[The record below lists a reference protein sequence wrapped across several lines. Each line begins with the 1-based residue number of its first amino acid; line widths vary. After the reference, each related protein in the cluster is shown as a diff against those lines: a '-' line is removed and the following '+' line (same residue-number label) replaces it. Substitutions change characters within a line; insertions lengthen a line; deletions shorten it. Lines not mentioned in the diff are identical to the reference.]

1 MRIATKEFKVYKYQE
16 LGAKAK
22 EKVKLEYIEH
32 TDPNN
37 FTYNV
42 MQDLKNIG
50 LQNLRPYYSL
60 SYCQGDGLCLVGH
73 IDFDKITPELK
84 ELFCKNFLLPAY
96 KIFQR
101 LKEYSRVDFNHIGSY
116 YHKNSVDIDIYV
128 DGSLNANK
136 YNNHR
141 KLADKLITNIKEW
154 YMNKCDDYEKWG
166 YEFFYGIS
174 DEELQDFCD
183 GMEYE
188 FLEDG
193 TIFN

>member
-22 EKVKLEYIEH
+22 EKVRQEYIEH
-32 TDPNN
+32 IDPYD

-73 IDFDKITPELK
+73 IDFDEITLELK
-84 ELFCKNFLLPAY
+84 ELFCKNFILSDY
-96 KIFQR
+96 KIFKS

-128 DGSLNANK
+128 DGSFSVKK
-136 YNNHR
+136 YDNHK
-141 KLADKLITNIKEW
+141 KLADKLIMNIKEW
-154 YMNKCDDYEKWG
+154 YMNKCDEYEKWG

-174 DEELQDFCD
+174 DGELQDFCD
-183 GMEYE
+183 DMEYE

>member
-22 EKVKLEYIEH
+22 EKVRQEYIEH
-32 TDPNN
+32 IDPYD

-73 IDFDKITPELK
+73 IDFDEITLELK
-84 ELFCKNFLLPAY
+84 ELFCKNFILSDY
-96 KIFQR
+96 KIFKS

-128 DGSLNANK
+128 DGSFSVKK
-136 YNNHR
+136 YDNHK
-141 KLADKLITNIKEW
+141 KLADKLIMNIKEW
-154 YMNKCDDYEKWG
+154 YMNKCDEYEKWG

-174 DEELQDFCD
+174 NGELQDFCD
-183 GMEYE
+183 DMEYE

>member
-1 MRIATKEFKVYKYQE
+1 MRIITKEFRVYKYEE
-16 LGAKAK
+16 LREKAK
-22 EKVKLEYIEH
+22 EKVKQKYIGH
-32 TDPNN
+32 LDPYD

-42 MQDLKNIG
+42 MEDLKNIG

-73 IDFDKITPELK
+73 IDFDEISPELK
-84 ELFCKNFLLPAY
+84 KIFCKDFLLSDH
-96 KIFQR
+96 KIFKS
-101 LKEYSRVDFNHIGSY
+101 LKEYSRIEFNHIGKY
-116 YHKNSVDIDIYV
+116 YHKYSVEIDVYL
-128 DGSLNANK
+128 DGNLNTKK
-136 YNNHR
+136 YQNHR
-141 KLADKLITNIKEW
+141 KIANKLIENITDW
-154 YMNKCDDYEKWG
+154 YMDKCDEYEKWG